1 MGTEE
6 QAPPPVTPGVP
17 PTEPPG
23 EAPEPVE
30 GDELPPQAPGL
41 PADDE
46 DDG

>member
-6 QAPPPVTPGVP
+6 EAPPTATPGVP

-23 EAPEPVE
+23 EAPEPIE
-30 GDELPPQAPGL
+30 GDELPRPAPGL